1 MESISRYKILLLTQI
16 LILSL
21 TEPKMRITAY
31 ALQRATKMVDKYALY
46 VPKTGSFPKGF
57 QVASLASGVK
67 KNGNLDLGIIVN
79 TNKSRLS
86 SAAAVFTTNKFK
98 AAPVLTSKEV
108 LDVTG
113 GVGVNAIVVNS
124 GCANSVTGE
133 IGMKDAQDMVGLVN
147 KQLNSKNSTLVM
159 STGVIGQRLQM
170 DKISKGINNIFAEK
184 KFGTDFNS
192 WLNIAKSINTT
203 DTFPKLIT
211 SKFKL
216 PNGAEY
222 TLTGM
227 AKGAGMICPNMA
239 TLLGFIVTD
248 LPIESNTLQNM
259 LRYATSRSF
268 NCISVDGDM
277 STNDTICMIANGA
290 VETSEISEQSEEFKR
305 VQGQVTEFAQKLAQL
320 VVRDGEGSTKF
331 VTVNVKNALNF
342 GDAKII
348 AETISNSML
357 VKTALYGQD
366 ANWGRILC
374 AIGYAKLDNLKSLN
388 VDKINVSF
396 IATDNSEPRELK
408 LIVNGV
414 PQLEID
420 EARASEILALND
432 LEVLVNLGTGTE
444 EAQFWT
450 CDLSHEYVTI
460 NGDYRS

>member
-1 MESISRYKILLLTQI
+1 MRFSS
-16 LILSL
+16 SL
-21 TEPKMRITAY
+21 WQQTSKVI
-31 ALQRATKMVDKYALY
+31 DKYSLY
-46 VPKTGSFPKGF
+46 VPKSGVFPKGF
-57 QVASLASGVK
+57 KVASAATGVK

-79 TNKSRLS
+79 TNTSYQS

-98 AAPVLTSKEV
+98 AAPVLLSKKV
-108 LDVTG
+108 LEETCG
-113 GVGVNAIVVNS
+113 KGVNAIVVNS

-133 IGMKDAQDMVGLVN
+133 VGMKDAREMAGMVN
-147 KQLNSKNSTLVM
+147 EQLQAQNSTLVM
-159 STGVIGQRLQM
+159 STGVIGQRLQLH
-170 DKISKGINNIFAEK
+170 KISKGIKEIFSEN
-184 KFGTDFNS
+184 KFGKDFDS
-192 WLNIAKSINTT
+192 WLNISKSICTT

-211 SKFKL
+211 SEFSL
-216 PNGAEY
+216 PNGSKY

-248 LPIESNTLQNM
+248 LPIQSQALQKM
-259 LRYATSRSF
+259 LRFATERSF

-290 VETSEISEQSEEFKR
+290 VETPEISENSPDYEIVKQ
-305 VQGQVTEFAQKLAQL
+305 QVTEFGQRLAQL
-320 VVRDGEGSTKF
+320 VVRDGEGATKF

-342 GDAKII
+342 ADAKII
-348 AETISNSML
+348 AESISNSML
-357 VKTALYGQD
+357 VKTALYGKD

-374 AIGYAKLDNLKSLN
+374 AIGYAKLDNLSSLD

-396 IATDNSEPRELK
+396 IATDSSEPRELK
-408 LIVNGV
+408 LVVNGV

-420 EARASEILALND
+420 EERASEILALPD
-432 LEVLVNLGTGTE
+432 LEILVDLGTGNE

>member
-1 MESISRYKILLLTQI
+1 MKISTTLLQQGSKVI
-16 LILSL
+16 
-21 TEPKMRITAY
+21 
-31 ALQRATKMVDKYALY
+31 DKYSLY
-46 VPKTGSFPKGF
+46 VPRTGTFPKGF
-57 QVASLASGVK
+57 KVASAATGVK
-67 KNGNLDLGIIVN
+67 KNGNLDLGIILN
-79 TNKSRLS
+79 TNQSYPS

-98 AAPVLTSKEV
+98 AAPVLLSHKV
-108 LDVTG
+108 LEESSG
-113 GVGVNAIVVNS
+113 KNVNAIVVNS
-124 GCANSVTGE
+124 GCANSVTGDV
-133 IGMKDAQDMVGLVN
+133 GMKDAREMVGLVN
-147 KQLNSKNSTLVM
+147 EQLHQENSTLVM
-159 STGVIGQRLQM
+159 STGVIGQRLQLN
-170 DKISKGINNIFAEK
+170 KISQGIKDIFAQNR
-184 KFGTDFNS
+184 FGTDFES
-192 WLNIAKSINTT
+192 WLNISKSICTT

-211 SKFKL
+211 SKFTL
-216 PNGAEY
+216 PNGTEY

-248 LPIESNTLQNM
+248 LPIQSQALQKM
-259 LRYATSRSF
+259 LRFSTERSF

-290 VETSEISEQSEEFKR
+290 VDTSEITETSSDYEQVKT
-305 VQGQVTEFAQKLAQL
+305 QVTEFGKRLAQL
-320 VVRDGEGSTKF
+320 VVRDGEGATKF

-342 GDAKII
+342 ADAKII
-348 AETISNSML
+348 AESISNSML
-357 VKTALYGQD
+357 VKTALYGKD

-374 AIGYAKLDNLKSLN
+374 AIGYAKLGDLSSLD

-408 LIVNGV
+408 LVVNGV

-420 EARASEILALND
+420 EERASEILALTD
-432 LEVLVNLGTGTE
+432 LEVLVDLGTGSE

>member
-1 MESISRYKILLLTQI
+1 MSYYFPSLFRSIASRMKVSTALLQQGSKVI
-16 LILSL
+16 
-21 TEPKMRITAY
+21 
-31 ALQRATKMVDKYALY
+31 DKYSLY
-46 VPKTGSFPKGF
+46 VPKTGIFPKGF
-57 QVASLASGVK
+57 KVASIATGVK

-79 TNKSRLS
+79 TNKSYAS

-98 AAPVLTSKEV
+98 AAPVLLSHEV
-108 LDVTG
+108 LEETSG
-113 GVGVNAIVVNS
+113 KNVNAIVVNS
-124 GCANSVTGE
+124 GCANSVTGDV
-133 IGMKDAQDMVGLVN
+133 GMKDAREMVGLIN
-147 KQLNSKNSTLVM
+147 EQLQQKNSSLVM
-159 STGVIGQRLQM
+159 STGVIGQRLQLN
-170 DKISKGINNIFAEK
+170 KISQGIKEIFSK
-184 KFGTDFNS
+184 DQFGTDFES
-192 WLNIAKSINTT
+192 WLNISKSICTT

-211 SKFKL
+211 SNFTL
-216 PNGAEY
+216 PNGTKY

-248 LPIESNTLQNM
+248 LPIQSQALGKM
-259 LRYATSRSF
+259 LRFSTERSF

-290 VETSEISEQSEEFKR
+290 VETSEITQSSPDYEQVKL
-305 VQGQVTEFAQKLAQL
+305 QVTEFGKRLAQL
-320 VVRDGEGSTKF
+320 VVRDGEGATKF

-342 GDAKII
+342 ADAKII
-348 AETISNSML
+348 AESISNSML
-357 VKTALYGQD
+357 VKTALYGRD

-374 AIGYAKLDNLKSLN
+374 AIGYAKLGDLSSLN

-396 IATDNSEPRELK
+396 VATDNSEPRELK
-408 LIVNGV
+408 LVVNGV

-420 EARASEILALND
+420 EERASEILALTD
-432 LEVLVNLGTGTE
+432 LEVLVDLGTGSE